1 MRFSRLAQTTVVFAA
16 LFATTALCGQDT
28 RPSAA
33 PAAPMAPTSR
43 PVPATAYVLMTTSLG
58 DILLELNG
66 KKAPITVANF
76 LSYTDK
82 GFYDGTIFHRV
93 MGTFM
98 IQGGGF
104 TPGMTK
110 KPIDP
115 TIKNEWRNGLKND
128 RGTISMARLGGQP
141 DSASSQF
148 FINVVNNAS
157 LDRPQADGAAY
168 AVFGHV
174 VVGMDTVDKI
184 RVVDVGLKKGHP
196 TAPIVTVVI
205 EKVRQISDA
214 DARKLIKAAKKPPT
228 SRPG

>member
-1 MRFSRLAQTTVVFAA
+1 MRFSRFQQTAVVFAA
-16 LFATTALCGQDT
+16 LFAATALYGQDT

-33 PAAPMAPTSR
+33 PAAPTSR
-43 PVPATAYVLMTTSLG
+43 PVPAKAYVLMTTSLG
-58 DILLELNG
+58 DILLELDG
-66 KKAPITVANF
+66 KNAPITVANF
-76 LSYTDK
+76 LSYADK
-82 GFYDGTIFHRV
+82 AYYDGTIFHRV
-93 MGTFM
+93 MSTFM

-148 FINVVNNAS
+148 FINVVNNAT
-157 LDRPQADGAAY
+157 LDRPQRDGAGY

-174 VVGMDTVDKI
+174 VVGMDTVDTI
-184 RVVDVGLKKGHP
+184 RVVDTGMKKGKQDV
-196 TAPIVTVVI
+196 PIVTVMI
-205 EKVRQISDA
+205 EKVRQVSDA

>member
-1 MRFSRLAQTTVVFAA
+1 MRFPRLHQTAAVFAV
-16 LFATTALCGQDT
+16 LFTATALYGQDT
-28 RPSAA
+28 RPSMA
-33 PAAPMAPTSR
+33 PKAPTSQ
-43 PVPATAYVLMTTSLG
+43 PVPAKAYVLMTTSLG
-58 DILLELNG
+58 DILLELDG

-93 MGTFM
+93 MSTFM
-98 IQGGGF
+98 IQGGGL

-115 TIKNEWRNGLKND
+115 TIKNEWRNGLKNK

-148 FINVVNNAS
+148 FINVVNNGG

-174 VVGMDTVDKI
+174 VAGMDTVDKI
-184 RVVDVGLKKGHP
+184 RYVDIGIKKGRKDVP
-196 TAPIVTVVI
+196 VVTVVI
-205 EKVRQISDA
+205 EKVRQVSDA
-214 DARKLIKAAKKPPT
+214 DAQKIIKAAKKPPT